1 MFGIVSELEGC
12 RAWCGRRPRARHH
25 GDGGGAAGAVWR
37 HAAAAAR
44 AHGDARR
51 RRAGQD
57 QRARRVAGNMQET
70 LHIAHRWS
78 VLDALSFFFSTSII
92 QKCFFFNN
100 RYDTH

>member
-1 MFGIVSELEGC
+1 MYGVVSELEGC

-51 RRAGQD
+51 RGAGQD
-57 QRARRVAGNMQET
+57 QRARRVARYMQET

-78 VLDALSFFFSTSII
+78 VLAVFLLRI
-92 QKCFFFNN
+92 
-100 RYDTH
+100 